1 MSNDV
6 NNIHFQSSKTF
17 AQSTRKKVKLD
28 NLTIKEKFHKKAVE
42 PFLKLLQGKRSSISS
57 LSDSSAEYNLS
68 LL

>member
-1 MSNDV
+1 MMLIIFIFN
-6 NNIHFQSSKTF
+6 HWETF

-42 PFLKLLQGKRSSISS
+42 LFLKLLQCKRNSISS